1 MTTNKQAL
9 RALEK
14 VIDYLKHQDEFD
26 NSIAV
31 LINQLK
37 DERDYLRS
45 IIVEA

>member
-26 NSIAV
+26 NSIV
-31 LINQLK
+31 ILINQLK
-37 DERDYLRS
+37 DERDYLRHLV
-45 IIVEA
+45 VEA